1 MGVYKIMAYWI
12 NEVPAHLKI
21 QEVCIESA
29 VTNPW
34 QLDYVPDHFKTQE
47 MCNKAVYMDP
57 CSWTI
62 SLIGLLRKGN

>member
-34 QLDYVPDHFKTQE
+34 QLDYVPDYFKTQE

-57 CSWTI
+57 CS
-62 SLIGLLRKGN
+62 

>member
-34 QLDYVPDHFKTQE
+34 QLDYVSDHFKTQE

-57 CSWTI
+57 CS
-62 SLIGLLRKGN
+62 